1 MSGIKMSQEKEKISV
16 PMVTLSV
23 PQEPYAPGYSASYTP
38 EAYTS
43 QSYNP
48 QMYAPQAYSSESQSY
63 KQYTSDPYAPNVS
76 ETEHYRV
83 TDACCYDVST
93 PPPYSCEEVPCDT
106 LGPVCMDSSPPV
118 VVAGI
123 FSSKPASTIC
133 PCCRQIITTEVVFRV
148 GCLTYAVSTCL
159 CLVGCCLGCC
169 LIPFMSKCC
178 KDVDHYCPCCRY
190 HIYRYKRI

>member
-1 MSGIKMSQEKEKISV
+1 MEGLIHFLLAMSGIKMSQQKEKVSV

-23 PQEPYAPGYSASYTP
+23 PQETYAPGYSASYTP

-48 QMYAPQAYSSESQSY
+48 QMYAPQPYSSEPQMY
-63 KQYTSDPYAPNVS
+63 KQYTSDPYAPNMLAL
-76 ETEHYRV
+76 TKFH
-83 TDACCYDVST
+83 
-93 PPPYSCEEVPCDT
+93 
-106 LGPVCMDSSPPV
+106 LHLLCMDSSPPV

-148 GCLTYAVSTCL
+148 GC
-159 CLVGCCLGCC
+159 CLGCC

>member
-1 MSGIKMSQEKEKISV
+1 MSGIKMSQQKEKVSV

-23 PQEPYAPGYSASYTP
+23 PQEPYAVGYSASYTP

-43 QSYNP
+43 QPYNP
-48 QMYAPQAYSSESQSY
+48 QMYAPQPYCSEPQSY
-63 KQYTSDPYAPNVS
+63 KQYTSDPCASSHS
-76 ETEHYRV
+76 EIEHYRV
-83 TDACCYDVST
+83 ADACCYEVSS

-148 GCLTYAVSTCL
+148 GCLTYALSTCL